1 MKRIFFLLLFLHF
14 ITINAQDL
22 SFEFAIAHDLEAET
36 FVGVDDFKNIYY
48 INDNILYKKTPKKT
62 FSYSNIEL
70 GKLSMVNIQNP
81 FKIILFYADF
91 NTAILLDNNLNE
103 LTQKIDF
110 TKETLVNNVSFVTAA
125 SQNNLWL
132 YADDNKL
139 HLYNYQLMKELL
151 QTQAITFSNKSFI
164 PENIVSTYKYI
175 WILSKNGI
183 LEFNE
188 YGVFIR
194 GHNIKDAEEIFPFQK
209 GFIYSKDGAFFY
221 NDLTQFIPIALDFKS
236 EVKSTYINSANIFIY
251 DGSQLHEYQ
260 IKR

>member
-1 MKRIFFLLLFLHF
+1 
-14 ITINAQDL
+14 
-22 SFEFAIAHDLEAET
+22 
-36 FVGVDDFKNIYY
+36 
-48 INDNILYKKTPKKT
+48 
-62 FSYSNIEL
+62 
-70 GKLSMVNIQNP
+70 
-81 FKIILFYADF
+81 
-91 NTAILLDNNLNE
+91 
-103 LTQKIDF
+103 
-110 TKETLVNNVSFVTAA
+110 
-125 SQNNLWL
+125 
-132 YADDNKL
+132 
-139 HLYNYQLMKELL
+139 MKELL